1 MPSQSSPPLSETQSG
16 DDSAVSSGRFYLLSK
31 KFETGTPW
39 VFAASA
45 LSVLLFVAIAGV
57 VMYGTTRE
65 LDERILLGLRDPN
78 NRSDPIGPEWLEGYM
93 RDITALGGFGVLS
106 LLVLSVSGFLYATGR
121 QRTAFRIFAIS
132 LSGWLLSQ
140 GMKFTFQRPRPD
152 LVPYGAD
159 VFSSSFPSGHA
170 MVSAV
175 VFLTLGA
182 ALARTTNVARV
193 RAYVMTLAIVLTLAV
208 GFSRV
213 YLGVHWPTDVLGG
226 WVLGGAWS
234 GLAWIVLRRIERER
248 GERLN

>member
-1 MPSQSSPPLSETQSG
+1 MPTQLPPTSPDVTSG
-16 DDSAVSSGRFYLLSK
+16 SDSAVSSGRFFLLSK

-45 LSVLLFVAIAGV
+45 FALLVFVAIASV
-57 VMYGTTRE
+57 VMYGTTRDI
-65 LDERILLGLRDPN
+65 DERILLSLRDAA
-78 NRSDPIGPEWLEGYM
+78 NRSDPIGPEWFENYM

-121 QRTAFRIFAIS
+121 QKTAVRIFVIS

-140 GMKFTFQRPRPD
+140 GMKLTFQRPRPD

-182 ALARTTNVARV
+182 ALARTTEVARV
-193 RAYVMTLAIVLTLAV
+193 RAYVMTLAIALTLAV

-248 GERLN
+248 GERRD